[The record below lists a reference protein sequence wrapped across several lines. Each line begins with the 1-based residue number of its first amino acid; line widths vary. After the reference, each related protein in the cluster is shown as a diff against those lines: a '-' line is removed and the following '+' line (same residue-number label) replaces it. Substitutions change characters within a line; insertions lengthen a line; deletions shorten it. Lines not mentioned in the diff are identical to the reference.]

1 MENEKEVKISSIIS
15 KIENNETKILFFVP
29 DTPQPNSS
37 VIEIYTHATVL
48 KKAGFKTYI
57 LTETKEYE
65 KPYWV
70 DFELIDHEYVAM
82 ENAKLT
88 LGAEDILVIPEVF
101 TNVMEQ
107 TKNLPCIRVAFIQS
121 VDYMLSS
128 LILGSDWSLFGI
140 KDIIT
145 NSEGV
150 EKIISENLKNN
161 FRIQKYNI
169 GIPEY
174 FKSED
179 KRRELKISL
188 VGRNQNDVMKV
199 IKLFFL
205 SYPQYAFVVFDTMTS
220 DSDRPEPISRR
231 DFAEK
236 LKQNFAAVW
245 IDKIASFGTFPVECM
260 KAGTIPIGI
269 IPDITPEYLLTE
281 DGKFNENAG
290 YWTDNIYNLHKLIFH
305 AISQYMD
312 DSCEDEMY
320 NEFKNIS
327 SKYTTVKSEEQILSI
342 YSTLLNNRLDQLK
355 SSITKNE
362 QE

>member
-15 KIENNETKILFFVP
+15 KIENKETKILFFVP

-70 DFELIDHEYVAM
+70 DFELTDHEYIAM

-101 TNVMEQ
+101 TNIMEQ

-145 NSEGV
+145 NSSSI
-150 EKIISENLKNN
+150 EKIINENLKNK
-161 FRIQKYNI
+161 FRIQHYNI
-169 GIPEY
+169 GVPEY

-205 SYPQYAFVVFDTMTS
+205 SYPQYSFITFDTMTT
-220 DSDRPEPISRR
+220 DSTPPEPISRR

-245 IDKIASFGTFPVECM
+245 IDRIASFGTFPIECM
-260 KAGTIPIGI
+260 KAGIIPIGI
-269 IPDITPEYLLTE
+269 IPDLTPDYLLTE
-281 DGKFNENAG
+281 DGKFNENTG
-290 YWTDNIYNLHKLIFH
+290 YWTDNSYNLHKLIYY
-305 AISQYMD
+305 AVSQYMD
-312 DSCEDEMY
+312 DSCDDEMY
-320 NEFKNIS
+320 EEFKKIS
-327 SKYTTVKSEEQILSI
+327 DKYTTEKSNEGILTI
-342 YSTLLNNRLDQLK
+342 YSNLLNNRLENLK
-355 SSITKNE
+355 NSITKNE
-362 QE
+362 E